1 MDVFSCSFQF
11 EEEQVVRWSRNSF
24 AEDID
29 RLLQRWYLCSPNI
42 SMYKNIKIVQYLKA
56 YVKNV
61 NHYCSDTLDLFNIFF
76 MNFIIYNIEFHLFML
91 CI

>member
-1 MDVFSCSFQF
+1 
-11 EEEQVVRWSRNSF
+11 
-24 AEDID
+24 
-29 RLLQRWYLCSPNI
+29 
-42 SMYKNIKIVQYLKA
+42 MYKNIKIVQYLKA